1 MYIFVFICVYVCMYM
16 YMYICIYMYVNTHTT
31 QTLPTQEA
39 FKKEMRGERAA
50 WSLPKGTAV
59 TARLEPSR
67 AADALN
73 LVLSTSH
80 DTFLRAALVFGERV
94 FAGAGVCAIY
104 IYIYIYILHLV
115 LSTSDDT
122 FLRAALVFGERV
134 FAGAGVCAIYIYIYI
149 YIYVYVYIYIYMYIY
164 IYCTWSS
171 LPRTTH
177 SCGPPWSLESAYL
190 RAQVCVY
197 LYVA

>member
-104 IYIYIYILHLV
+104 IYIYIAPGPLYLARHILAGRPGLW
-115 LSTSDDT
+115 
-122 FLRAALVFGERV
+122 RAHICGRR
-134 FAGAGVCAIYIYIYI
+134 C
-149 YIYVYVYIYIYMYIY
+149 VYICM
-164 IYCTWSS
+164 
-171 LPRTTH
+171 
-177 SCGPPWSLESAYL
+177 
-190 RAQVCVY
+190 
-197 LYVA
+197 